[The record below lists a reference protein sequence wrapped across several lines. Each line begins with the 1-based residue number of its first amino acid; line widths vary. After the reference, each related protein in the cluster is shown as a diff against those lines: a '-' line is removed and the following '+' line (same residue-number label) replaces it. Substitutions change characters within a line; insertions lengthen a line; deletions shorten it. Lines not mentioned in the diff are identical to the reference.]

1 MWLGVRKWGKTYT
14 KITHLI
20 QCKSK
25 VGKPGIN
32 SERTELKESKHK
44 FQ

>member
-1 MWLGVRKWGKTYT
+1 MARDKGGETYI

-25 VGKPGIN
+25 VRKPGN
-32 SERTELKESKHK
+32 HSERTEFKDSYCK
-44 FQ
+44 FE